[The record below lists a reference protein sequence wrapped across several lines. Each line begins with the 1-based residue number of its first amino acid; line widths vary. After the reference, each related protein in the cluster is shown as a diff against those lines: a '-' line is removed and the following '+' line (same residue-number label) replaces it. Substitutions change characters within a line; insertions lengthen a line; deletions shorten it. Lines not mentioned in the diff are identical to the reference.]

1 MAAQFSPNN
10 FQSFDIRNFL
20 DTLTPAKEKNKY
32 ICPKCGGHNL
42 SIEPETGK
50 YQCFNGCTNR
60 EVREAIKPW
69 DQVLE
74 ERNQGNYNGSPK
86 PKAKPTPKAKAAPMP
101 DTVDIA
107 TIPKAK
113 PPEIV
118 KGDFTPAQL
127 IKLAPGNTKEILE
140 LETQGLIKGV
150 TVTTY
155 QYTQNTK
162 VIRVDIAGRKKLP
175 PKPYYLKSENWV
187 CGKGD
192 QSWTPYRLDE
202 IQKYGSGK
210 WLLMVEGEQCTDA
223 ALVNLG

>member
-1 MAAQFSPNN
+1 WN
-10 FQSFDIRNFL
+10 
-20 DTLTPAKEKNKY
+20 
-32 ICPKCGGHNL
+32 
-42 SIEPETGK
+42 
-50 YQCFNGCTNR
+50 
-60 EVREAIKPW
+60 EVVEARKT
-69 DQVLE
+69 
-74 ERNQGNYNGSPK
+74 GNYNASPK

-107 TIPKAK
+107 TIPNPQ
-113 PPEIV
+113 PPETV
-118 KGDFTPAQL
+118 KGDFTPTQL
-127 IKLAPGNTKEILE
+127 IKLAPGNSKEILE

-192 QSWTPYRLDE
+192 ESWTPYRLDE
-202 IQKYGSGK
+202 IEKYGSGK
-210 WLLMVEGEQCTDA
+210 WVLIVEGEQCTDA
-223 ALVNLG
+223 ALVN